1 MKIIVDNIHVHISG
15 VKILN
20 GVSLEVGE
28 GEVVGL
34 IGRNGA
40 GKTTTLKTI
49 MGLIRPTEGYIY
61 IERDGSTIDVG
72 RMKPYKIARLGVTL
86 VPQGRFIFPDLTVIE
101 NLEVAY
107 GGAPPDDLLEDIF
120 RYFPELKKIR
130 DRKGIHLSGGEQQM
144 LAIARA
150 LVMKPRIIL
159 LDEPL
164 EGLAPKIVASV
175 RRIINGIKSEGL
187 GILITEAGNIKR
199 IQDLVDRVYGI
210 DRGEIIYSGDV
221 EGIMKDVDA
230 RRRIWGF

>member
-49 MGLIRPTEGYIY
+49 MGLIKPTEGSIY

>member
-1 MKIIVDNIHVHISG
+1 MKIIMESIDVHIGG

-20 GVSLEVGE
+20 NISLNVSK

-40 GKTTTLKTI
+40 GKTTTLNTI
-49 MGLIRPTEGYIY
+49 MGLVRPSKGSIY
-61 IERDGSTIDVG
+61 LEVDGSKTDLM
-72 RMKPYKIARLGVTL
+72 RLKPYEIARLGITMA
-86 VPQGRFIFPDLTVIE
+86 PQGRYIFPDLTVLE

-107 GGAPPDDLLEDIF
+107 GGSPPEDVLKDIF
-120 RYFPELKKIR
+120 TYFPELGKII

-150 LVMKPRIIL
+150 LVRNPKIIL

-164 EGLAPKIVASV
+164 EGLAPKIVHSV
-175 RRIINGIKSEGL
+175 REIIKRIEAEEI
-187 GILITEAGNIKR
+187 GILITESGNIKR
-199 IQDLVDRVYGI
+199 IQDLVDRIYGI

-221 EGIMKDVDA
+221 ESIMKDVDA

>member
-1 MKIIVDNIHVHISG
+1 MKVIVDSIHVHIGG

-20 GVSLEVGE
+20 GVSLEVSE

-40 GKTTTLKTI
+40 GKTTTLKSI
-49 MGLIRPTEGYIY
+49 MGLIKPS
-61 IERDGSTIDVG
+61 DGSVYLDIDGSKLDVK
-72 RMKPYKIARLGVTL
+72 RIKPYRIAKLGVTL
-86 VPQGRFIFPDLTVIE
+86 VPQGRYIFPDLTVLE

-107 GGAPPDDLLEDIF
+107 GGIPPEDLLEDIF
-120 RYFPELKKIR
+120 GYFPELKKIR

-150 LVMKPRIIL
+150 LIMKPRIIL

-175 RRIINGIKSEGL
+175 REIIMRIKAEGL
-187 GILITEAGNIKR
+187 GILITEAGNVKR

-221 EGIMKDVDA
+221 EGIMKDENA